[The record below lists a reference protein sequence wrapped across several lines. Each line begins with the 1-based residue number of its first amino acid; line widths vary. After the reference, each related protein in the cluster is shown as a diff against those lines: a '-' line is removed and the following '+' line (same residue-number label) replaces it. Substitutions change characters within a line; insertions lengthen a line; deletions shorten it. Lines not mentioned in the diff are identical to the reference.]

1 MGREKVEAL
10 LHAGQHAK
18 GEHVDLHELQRVD
31 VVLVPFD
38 HLAVPHRRRLDR
50 HEVVEPIA
58 GQDKAA
64 RMLAEV
70 PGGAHQLV
78 GELEGQAQ
86 PAIGRVE
93 VQVSKM
99 VGADQLLRPGPDLRR
114 EGAEQVLG
122 DPERLADVA
131 QRALRTVADHGG
143 AEGGVVAAVG
153 VEHPLHDDL
162 AALVLE
168 VDVDV
173 GWLAALLRHE
183 ALEEEVV
190 AGRDRSR

>member
-1 MGREKVEAL
+1 MQVSMPSASTSTFMNFSASMSSLSHSITWRSRIA
-10 LHAGQHAK
+10 AGSI
-18 GEHVDLHELQRVD
+18 GTRSSSRSRVRTKPPGCW
-31 VVLVPFD
+31 LRCRG
-38 HLAVPHRRRLDR
+38 A
-50 HEVVEPIA
+50 PISWL
-58 GQDKAA
+58 
-64 RMLAEV
+64 R
-70 PGGAHQLV
+70 
-78 GELEGQAQ
+78 ELEGQAQ

-99 VGADQLLRPGPDLRR
+99 VGADRLLRPGPDLRR

-122 DPERLADVA
+122 HAERLADVA

-183 ALEEEVV
+183 ALEEEIV
-190 AGRDRSR
+190 ARRDRSR